1 MQDLQLEISSRIVL
15 EGETLECEMRTLRTR
30 RSGGTLMRMFYACAD
45 CGCKVINNDNTNEA
59 IPLEYC
65 PVCANYSPEVYIKCL

>member
-1 MQDLQLEISSRIVL
+1 
-15 EGETLECEMRTLRTR
+15 
-30 RSGGTLMRMFYACAD
+30 MRMFYACAD

-65 PVCANYSPEVYIKCL
+65 PVCANYNPEVFIKCL